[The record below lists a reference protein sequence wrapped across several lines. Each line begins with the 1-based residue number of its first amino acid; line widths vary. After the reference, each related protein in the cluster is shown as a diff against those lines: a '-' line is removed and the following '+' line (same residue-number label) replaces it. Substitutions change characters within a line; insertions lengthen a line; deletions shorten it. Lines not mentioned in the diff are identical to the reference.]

1 MAKKKTYPR
10 KTARDV
16 TAQDIFDLWVDSAKS
31 GLGIGKKYASDIFD
45 EYEPRL
51 LESIQAM
58 LDDGETFDND
68 AKKATK
74 QVAKD
79 TGKICRM
86 FTLGKTVSK
95 DTFDFVFLFVRE
107 NHPICPAGGGSGGWC
122 EI

>member
-1 MAKKKTYPR
+1 MAKKKTYAR
-10 KTARDV
+10 KTARDI

-31 GLGIGKKYASDIFD
+31 GLGIGKKYASEIFD

-58 LDDGETFDND
+58 FDDHQVFDSD
-68 AKKATK
+68 ARKNTK

-79 TGKICRM
+79 TGKICKI
-86 FTLGKTVSK
+86 FTQGKTVSK
-95 DTFDFVFLFVRE
+95 DTFDLVFLFVRE
-107 NHPICPAGGGSGGWC
+107 NHPACPAGGGGGGWC